1 MPLYECELCNYSSKI
16 KTQFKRHCDTKKH
29 QLKYLNSKSKINEK
43 DKHNSKKDNCVAI
56 LNNIQSD
63 MIEPS
68 KLDYVIDD
76 YKDDIELPNYIK
88 VLPSNNNKQCIKHEN
103 EISFIEVK
111 TKTQKK
117 LLECTLCGRLLS
129 TKGHLTRHMKTYCP
143 ALKTKKETNILKDIL
158 EEQQQQFADERA
170 TLYKQIE
177 KLLDKVGNT
186 TNIQSNIKNT
196 ITLNSYGNENMSHIT
211 DQLKTKL
218 VKLPYVMIP
227 KLIEAVHFN
236 DKHPENKNIA
246 LTNSRDNKIKVF
258 SDNKWI
264 YRDKEETI
272 NDLVDGKYY
281 ILDTH
286 FDEVNDSLQS
296 DYKSNFVK
304 FKEYFSSEDKE
315 FCNKLKRKC
324 EMVLLNN
331 R

>member
-16 KTQFKRHCDTKKH
+16 KTHFNRHINTPKH
-29 QLKYLNSKSKINEK
+29 QRKYLDSKSKING
-43 DKHNSKKDNCVAI
+43 KDNRKAI
-56 LNNIQSD
+56 KEIHNDTKNDNCIITHSN
-63 MIEPS
+63 E
-68 KLDYVIDD
+68 KEDY
-76 YKDDIELPNYIK
+76 PNE
-88 VLPSNNNKQCIKHEN
+88 CIK
-103 EISFIEVK
+103 ISK
-111 TKTQKK
+111 TLKK
-117 LLECTLCGRLLS
+117 SLECELCGRQLS
-129 TKGHLTRHMKTYCP
+129 TKGHLTRHIKTYCP
-143 ALKTKKETNILKDIL
+143 ALKNKKDTHILKDMFK
-158 EEQQQQFADERA
+158 EQQQQFADERA

-211 DQLKTKL
+211 DTLKTKL

-286 FDEVNDSLQS
+286 FEDVNNTLQG

-304 FKEYFSSEDKE
+304 FKEYFSMEDKE
-315 FCNKLKRKC
+315 FCNKLKRDC

>member
-1 MPLYECELCNYSSKI
+1 MTLYECELCNYSSKI

-29 QLKYLNSKSKINEK
+29 QLKYLDSKSKINEK
-43 DKHNSKKDNCVAI
+43 DISNANKDASNANKDISNANKDISNANKDTSNANKDTSNAI
-56 LNNIQSD
+56 DKCIISHSSGTMN
-63 MIEPS
+63 
-68 KLDYVIDD
+68 
-76 YKDDIELPNYIK
+76 K
-88 VLPSNNNKQCIKHEN
+88 VL
-103 EISFIEVK
+103 
-111 TKTQKK
+111 K
-117 LLECTLCGRLLS
+117 LQLECELCGRQLS
-129 TKGHLTRHMKTYCP
+129 TKGHLARHVKTHCP
-143 ALKTKKETNILKDIL
+143 ALKNKKDSHILKDML
-158 EEQQQQFADERA
+158 EEQQLQFADERA

-211 DQLKTKL
+211 DQLKTQL

-272 NDLVDGKYY
+272 NDLVDGQYY

-286 FDEVNDSLQS
+286 FDEINESLQVE
-296 DYKSNFVK
+296 YKSNFVK

-315 FCNKLKRKC
+315 FCNKLKREC

>member
-1 MPLYECELCNYSSKI
+1 MPLYECELCNYNSKI
-16 KTQFKRHCDTKKH
+16 KTHFNRHINTPKHKR
-29 QLKYLNSKSKINEK
+29 KYLDSKSKINDK
-43 DKHNSKKDNCVAI
+43 DIQAI
-56 LNNIQSD
+56 AS
-63 MIEPS
+63 
-68 KLDYVIDD
+68 
-76 YKDDIELPNYIK
+76 IK
-88 VLPSNNNKQCIKHEN
+88 VMSNVIHGEQTNIEDTHNKDAIKCIEEEN
-103 EISFIEVK
+103 WV
-111 TKTQKK
+111 
-117 LLECTLCGRLLS
+117 CDLCGRQLS

-143 ALKTKKETNILKDIL
+143 ALNTNNNKDTCILKDIL
-158 EEQQQQFADERA
+158 EVQQQQFANERA

-211 DQLKTKL
+211 DKLKTQL
-218 VKLPYVMIP
+218 VKLPYGMIP

-286 FDEVNDSLQS
+286 FEEVNESLQA

-315 FCNKLKRKC
+315 FCNKLKRDC
-324 EMVLLNN
+324 EIVLLNN